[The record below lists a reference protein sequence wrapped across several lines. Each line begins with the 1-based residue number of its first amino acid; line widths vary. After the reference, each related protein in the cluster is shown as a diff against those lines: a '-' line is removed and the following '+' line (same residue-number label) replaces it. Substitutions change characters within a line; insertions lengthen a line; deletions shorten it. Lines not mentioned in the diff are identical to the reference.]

1 MLIPILALALA
12 AAPANGDARFEAF
25 AQKYIQE
32 LLDRDPETATR
43 LGEHRND
50 ARLNDYS
57 AAGVR
62 KDLAAA
68 RSALAELSRIEL
80 STLSAEDAV
89 DARTL
94 KNRLDSQIYELETVR
109 GWEWNPLQYNVGG
122 AIHALISREFAPPEQ
137 RLRAV
142 IGRLKSVPA
151 VVAAAKANLKT
162 PPRIHTETAIQQ
174 NKGTLRLVKEQLD
187 PLAKQVPSLERDF
200 QAAQAGA
207 AGALEGYQEWL
218 EKDLLPRSTGDFRLG
233 EAKFRKKLRFALDS
247 ELSKEEILRRA
258 EADLKETHAAMHA
271 VALQLW
277 PQLFAGKPP
286 PEDRAAA
293 IKTVLDE
300 AARKHPTND
309 TVIVQ
314 ASRDLGE
321 ATAFVREK
329 GIVSVLDEPLEIA
342 PTPEFQRGIAVA
354 SCSPPGPLE
363 KNAKTFYYI
372 SPTPQDWPASRVESF
387 FREYNDDMLREITIH
402 EAMPGHYL
410 QLAHANRFRA
420 PTLVRAVVS
429 SGTFIEGWA
438 TYAEQL
444 MAEAGYGGPGVR
456 IQQLKMRLRFIL
468 NAIIDQKI
476 HTEGMSEKEAMA
488 RMMTDGFQEEGEAA
502 GKWKRAQLT
511 STQLSTYY
519 VGNAEMNDIRAAWE
533 KDHGKYPDLRALHDG
548 MLSFGNA
555 APKYVRERMGLNGAS
570 PRPRAGV
577 TPR

>member
-1 MLIPILALALA
+1 MLIPVLALALA

-68 RSALAELSRIEL
+68 RSALADLSRIEL
-80 STLSAEDAV
+80 STLSPEDAV

-94 KNRLDSQIYELETVR
+94 KNRLDSQIYELATIR

-142 IGRLKSVPA
+142 IGRLKGVPG

-162 PPRIHTETAIQQ
+162 PPRIHTETTIQQ

-187 PLAKQVPSLERDF
+187 SLAKQVPSLEKDF
-200 QAAQAGA
+200 QVAQAGA
-207 AGALEGYQEWL
+207 VAALEGYQEWL

-233 EAKFRKKLRFALDS
+233 DAKFRKKLRFALDS
-247 ELSKEEILRRA
+247 DLSKEEILRRA

-271 VALQLW
+271 IALELW
-277 PQLFAGKPP
+277 PKLFAGKPP
-286 PEDRAAA
+286 PE
-293 IKTVLDE
+293 
-300 AARKHPTND
+300 
-309 TVIVQ
+309 
-314 ASRDLGE
+314 
-321 ATAFVREK
+321 
-329 GIVSVLDEPLEIA
+329 
-342 PTPEFQRGIAVA
+342 FQRGVAVA

-420 PTLVRAVVS
+420 PTLVRAVVA

-444 MAEAGYGGPGVR
+444 MADAGYGGPEVR

-476 HTEGMSEKEAMA
+476 HTEGMTEKEAMA

-533 KDHGKYPDLRALHDG
+533 RDHGKYPDLRALHDG
-548 MLSFGNA
+548 MLSLGNA
-555 APKYVRERMGLNGAS
+555 APKYVRERMGLSAAS